1 MASVANILSAKGRT
15 VHTVQPHET
24 VYEAVRKM
32 VQHNVGALVV
42 VTEDGRLEGLITE
55 RDYLRRIVLEGRTSK
70 TTAVA
75 ELMIR
80 DVLCVRPDDSVDHCM
95 RLMTEKR
102 VRHLP
107 VVDDG
112 ELVGL
117 VSIGD
122 VVKLQISEHRSIVD
136 QMAQYI
142 QGRA

>member
-1 MASVANILSAKGRT
+1 MASVANILSAKGRA
-15 VHTVQPHET
+15 VHTVRPHET
-24 VYEAVRKM
+24 VYEAVRRM
-32 VQHNVGALVV
+32 VQHNVGALAVV
-42 VTEDGRLEGLITE
+42 AEDGSLEGLITE
-55 RDYLRRIVLEGRTSK
+55 RDYLRRIVLEGRTSR

-80 DVLCVRPDDSVDHCM
+80 DVLCVRSDDSVDQCM
-95 RLMTEKR
+95 RRMTEKR

>member
-1 MASVANILSAKGRT
+1 MASVANILSAKGRV
-15 VHTVQPHET
+15 VHTVRPHET
-24 VYEAVRKM
+24 VYEAVRRM
-32 VQHNVGALVV
+32 VEHNVGALVV
-42 VTEDGRLEGLITE
+42 VTEEGRLAGLITE
-55 RDYLRRIVLEGRTSK
+55 RDYLRRIVLEGRTSR

-75 ELMIR
+75 ELMIP
-80 DVLCVRPDDSVDHCM
+80 DALCASPDASVDQCM
-95 RLMTEKR
+95 RLMTENR

-122 VVKLQISEHRSIVD
+122 VVKTQISQHRSIVD

>member
-1 MASVANILSAKGRT
+1 MASVANILGAKGRT
-15 VHTVQPHET
+15 VHTVRPHET
-24 VYEAVRKM
+24 VYEAVRS
-32 VQHNVGALVV
+32 
-42 VTEDGRLEGLITE
+42 
-55 RDYLRRIVLEGRTSK
+55 LRRIVLEGRTSR

-75 ELMIR
+75 ELMIP
-80 DVLCVRPDDSVDHCM
+80 DALCVSPDASVDQCM
-95 RLMTEKR
+95 RLMTDKR

-107 VVDDG
+107 VVDDD

-122 VVKLQISEHRSIVD
+122 VVKTQISQHRSIVD